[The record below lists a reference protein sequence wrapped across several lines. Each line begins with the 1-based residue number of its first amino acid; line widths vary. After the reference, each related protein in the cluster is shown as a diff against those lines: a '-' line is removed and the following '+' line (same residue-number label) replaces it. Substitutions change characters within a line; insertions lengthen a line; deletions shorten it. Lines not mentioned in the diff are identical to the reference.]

1 MLYIDQVLKAKDSYG
16 REVITHVYYT
26 DTLNQKAYTACPKR
40 EMINFIN
47 QNPNSTVKTKYRIY
61 GVWVSGAEVHVVDNE
76 YLRTDGNNIKADNLG
91 ELD

>member
-1 MLYIDQVLKAKDSYG
+1 MLYIDEVEKGKDSHG
-16 REVITHVYYT
+16 CEVITHVYYT
-26 DTLNQKAYTACPKR
+26 NVLSQKAYRKCTKR

-47 QNPNSTVKTKYRIY
+47 QNPNTTVKTKYKRY